1 MSEKHTSVRGLD
13 MAGLASEVLSA
24 MDGRPCRAV
33 AAEVGI
39 SPATLNRVTRGM
51 VPDLLTYA
59 ALRSWL
65 GTPEA
70 LRNEEGLGYAGLHK
84 LQHDSRTLARPKLG
98 GSIVQWAADEIAAL
112 RLALAPTSET
122 AS

>member
-13 MAGLASEVLSA
+13 IADLASEVLSA
-24 MDGRPCRAV
+24 MNGRPCRAV

-51 VPDLLTYA
+51 VPDLPTYA

-70 LRNEEGLGYAGLHK
+70 LRNAEGIGYAGLHN

-112 RLALAPTSET
+112 RIALATSET
-122 AS
+122 AA